1 MSFSGTVSQTTFN
14 TRRVIDHAMRR
25 CKIPAQTITS
35 EHHDIAKDCLYLLLS
50 DLANGPV
57 PIWAIQKTIYPFYE
71 GINTIVTYEG
81 TVDILNANFRKLQP
95 VQDSSASAVAT
106 WNATLSAATQITT
119 VGIKW
124 SAPSVSISLQSS
136 PDGVNWTTIQ
146 NEAPSAVAGQWTW
159 FDLDIMAPVAYF
171 RIVAITGTI
180 SASRIYLGNTP
191 TEIPMA
197 PMNRDDFTAL
207 SNKPSL
213 SYQVYQYWLD
223 RQALSPVLN
232 LWPTPNASVE
242 VCQAVVWAH
251 RHIMDVGT
259 LAQELEIPQRWY
271 EAVVSGLAAKL
282 AMEVTEVDASL
293 VPILDSKAAAAMAN
307 ALNSNVDTGPFNLM
321 PSIRGYTR

>member
-57 PIWAIQKTIYPFYE
+57 PLWTIQKTIYPFYE
-71 GINTIVTYEG
+71 GINTVVTYEG
-81 TVDILNANFRKLQP
+81 TVDILNANFRRLQP

-119 VGIKW
+119 VGLKW
-124 SAPSVSISLQSS
+124 SATAVPISFQTS
-136 PDGVNWTTIQ
+136 PDGVNWTTVQ
-146 NEAPSAVAGQWTW
+146 NEAPSAASGQWTW
-159 FDLDIMAPVAYF
+159 YDLDIAASVAYF
-171 RIVAITGTI
+171 RIVAISGTI
-180 SASRIYLGNTP
+180 SASRIYLGNMP

-197 PMNRDDFTAL
+197 PMNRDDFSAL
-207 SNKPSL
+207 SNKTSL
-213 SYQVYQYWLD
+213 SSQVYQYWLD

-242 VCQAVVWAH
+242 VCQAVVWAQ

-271 EAVVSGLAAKL
+271 EAVVAGLAAKL
-282 AMEVTEVDASL
+282 AMEITEVDASL
-293 VPILDSKAAAAMAN
+293 VPILDTKADT
-307 ALNSNVDTGPFNLM
+307 ALAKVLAEEEDTGPFNLM